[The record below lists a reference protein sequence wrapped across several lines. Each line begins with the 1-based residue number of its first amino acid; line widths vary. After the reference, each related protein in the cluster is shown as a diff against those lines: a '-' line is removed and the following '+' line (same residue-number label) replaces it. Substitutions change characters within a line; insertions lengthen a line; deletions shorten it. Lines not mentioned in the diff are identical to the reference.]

1 MLLEQLPQAL
11 SATDAFQCAHSG
23 RQQRHMA

>member
-11 SATDAFQCAHSG
+11 PTTDAFQCAHAG
-23 RQQRHMA
+23 RKQRHLA

>member
-11 SATDAFQCAHSG
+11 PTTDAFQCAHSG